1 MLAKFPANVETPAI
15 SFFVRYFN
23 TLLTMLAQ
31 PDSSFSL
38 EILKVVPFEHLIV
51 QCASNEKAGDVW
63 HHVCHPNDF
72 SSRFVLSDLI
82 PLLHT
87 WFFFHNMS
95 PSAGKMSPQAV

>member
-1 MLAKFPANVETPAI
+1 
-15 SFFVRYFN
+15 
-23 TLLTMLAQ
+23 MLAQ
-31 PDSSFSL
+31 SDSSFSL

-87 WFFFHNMS
+87 FASFTICR
-95 PSAGKMSPQAV
+95 PQQEKCPLRLYECPLVKVMHC

>member
-15 SFFVRYFN
+15 LFSVRYFN

-31 PDSSFSL
+31 SDSSFSL

-51 QCASNEKAGDVW
+51 QCASNEKAGNVG
-63 HHVCHPNDF
+63 HHVCHP
-72 SSRFVLSDLI
+72 SRFVLSDLI